1 MPFLISEFMD
11 VLLDLTCK
19 IISIKLFV
27 KRLAVTIV
35 LRDIPKKSVKKRT
48 KNSAFQE

>member
-1 MPFLISEFMD
+1 M
-11 VLLDLTCK
+11 TQ
-19 IISIKLFV
+19 KLFV
-27 KRLAVTIV
+27 KRLAVTIA